1 LPLIFKNTSL
11 ITFKQL
17 GLSNEIL
24 DAMNDLGFI
33 NPTEIQ
39 EQAISSL
46 MQQDRDFIGLA
57 NTGTGKTAAF
67 GIPLLEH
74 IDTTSKHTQALVLAP
89 TRELGQ
95 QIAEQLNLFAK
106 HLDKINILPV
116 YGGAAISVQINAL
129 RKTQQII
136 IATPGRLI
144 DLISRKAIKLE
155 HLRFLVL
162 DEADEMLNMGFKEDI
177 DKILSYTPE
186 DKLTWLFSATMPPEI
201 RKIVKKYMD
210 DPIEVRVDADTKI
223 NVNIEH
229 QYSVVK
235 QADKPEALTRFL
247 DIHQDMRGLIFCR
260 TKRDTQNLA
269 ETLLAK
275 NYKVDALHG
284 DLSQPQRDRV
294 MKRFKSH
301 DLQILIATDVAARG
315 IDVNDLTHVFH
326 YTLPDDA
333 SYYTHRSGRTA
344 RAGKTG
350 ISIAFINTREKGKI
364 EMLQRKLN
372 ITFKKVLIPAS
383 EEIADIR
390 LENWC
395 RQILEKKA
403 NGKIHPQLLAKAE
416 LILGNLSKEE
426 LIGKLLVNELEKL
439 NLGTSG
445 NLNTTRGS
453 KSSDREDSR
462 GKRSRDRGERNE
474 RFDRKGER
482 NGNRRERRESE
493 RGDKRDWKKSEGFS
507 KEKRSESKS
516 GMPRFFI
523 NLGTRD
529 RMNKRDLIDF
539 ICKHAKVK
547 PSEIGNVDLQSSHS
561 FFEIDGEVSRKI
573 SSSFKNVALKGGREL
588 RVNRDN

>member
-1 LPLIFKNTSL
+1 MPLIFKNTSL

-17 GLSNEIL
+17 GLSKEIL
-24 DAMNDLGFI
+24 DAMNDLGFE

-46 MQQDRDFIGLA
+46 MHEQRDFIGLA

-116 YGGAAISVQINAL
+116 YGGAAISVQMKAL

-155 HLRFLVL
+155 HLRFLIL

-177 DKILSYTPE
+177 DKILSYTPG
-186 DKLTWLFSATMPPEI
+186 DKLTWLFSATMPAEI
-201 RKIVKKYMD
+201 RKIVKKYMEN
-210 DPIEVRVDADTKI
+210 PVEVRVDADTKI

-229 QYSVVK
+229 QYTVVK

-247 DIHQDMRGLIFCR
+247 DINQDMRCLIFCR

-269 ETLLAK
+269 ELLLAK

-294 MKRFKSH
+294 MKRFKTH
-301 DLQILIATDVAARG
+301 DLQVLIATDVAARG
-315 IDVNDLTHVFH
+315 IDVDDLTHVFH
-326 YTLPDDA
+326 YTLPDDH

-364 EMLQRKLN
+364 DMLQRKLN
-372 ITFKKVLIPAS
+372 ITFKKVMIPAS

-426 LIGKLLVNELEKL
+426 LIAKLLVNELEKL
-439 NLGTSG
+439 NIGKSG
-445 NLNTTRGS
+445 NLNTS
-453 KSSDREDSR
+453 HSSSSDRRDSR
-462 GKRSRDRGERNE
+462 GKRNRGREDRP
-474 RFDRKGER
+474 DYKGER
-482 NGNRRERRESE
+482 EGNRRERRERDRKKPGSSFKE
-493 RGDKRDWKKSEGFS
+493 RKT
-507 KEKRSESKS
+507 ESKS

-529 RMNKRDLIDF
+529 RMDKRDLIDF

-561 FFEIDGEVSRKI
+561 FFEIDGKVSRKI
-573 SSSFKNVALKGGREL
+573 SNSFKNVALKGGREL

>member
-1 LPLIFKNTSL
+1 M

-24 DAMNDLGFI
+24 DAMSDLGFE

-46 MQQDRDFIGLA
+46 MQEQRDFIGLA

-74 IDTTSKHTQALVLAP
+74 IDTTSKYTQALVLAP

-95 QIAEQLNLFAK
+95 QIAEQLKLFAK
-106 HLDKINILPV
+106 HLNKINILPV

-129 RKTQQII
+129 RKPQQII

-144 DLISRKAIKLE
+144 DLISRKAVKLE

-177 DKILSYTPE
+177 DKILSYTPDE
-186 DKLTWLFSATMPPEI
+186 KLTWLFSATMPPEI

-210 DPIEVRVDADTKI
+210 NPIEVRIDADTKI

-229 QYSVVK
+229 QYTVVK

-326 YTLPDDA
+326 YTLPDDH

-426 LIGKLLVNELEKL
+426 LIAKLLVNELEKL
-439 NLGTSG
+439 SLGTSG

-482 NGNRRERRESE
+482 DGNRRERRERE
-493 RGDKRDWKKSEGFS
+493 RNKDRDWKNTERFS
-507 KEKRSESKS
+507 KEKKSGSKS
-516 GMPRFFI
+516 DMPRFFI

-529 RMNKRDLIDF
+529 RMNKQDLMDF
-539 ICKHAKVK
+539 ICKHAKIT
-547 PSEIGNVDLQSSHS
+547 PSEIGKVDMQSSHS
-561 FFEIDGEVSRKI
+561 FFEIESKESRKI
-573 SSSFKNVALKGGREL
+573 SSSFKNVVLKGGREL